1 MRDIAFRQQILTT
14 LLLLAITFGLWMAA
28 EPLLATPAKW
38 LAHALLTFWLPQVI
52 ETTIF
57 EPGALLVVTKFTEM
71 NGIIRLAIPGE
82 EGLAFRLNTRLVS
95 YGLPFYAALLWG
107 SRIAKPFNTFAWGLF
122 VLWAAMALGLAAM
135 TAKDLDAGY
144 RRAFPRHGLGSP
156 IGRHCSELS
165 VQCFAHANL
174 GARAALGAAT
184 ERLSPLDATR
194 ESAGKPSKQRVDLKT
209 ARMGPSVLP
218 GNRLTV

>member
-38 LAHALLTFWLPQVI
+38 LAHALLAFWLPDVI

-57 EPGALLVVTKFTEM
+57 EPGALLVVTKFTEVD
-71 NGIIRLAIPGE
+71 GIIRLAISDE

-122 VLWAAMALGLAAM
+122 VLWAAMALGLTAM
-135 TAKDLDAGY
+135 TAKDLMLVIGQPFLATAWVPPSAVIAVSY
-144 RRAFPRHGLGSP
+144 QFSVLLMPTVAPVLVWVLQLRGSP
-156 IGRHCSELS
+156 LWKQLENQVAKSQG
-165 VQCFAHANL
+165 
-174 GARAALGAAT
+174 
-184 ERLSPLDATR
+184 
-194 ESAGKPSKQRVDLKT
+194 SA
-209 ARMGPSVLP
+209 
-218 GNRLTV
+218 

>member
-14 LLLLAITFGLWMAA
+14 LLLLGITFGLWMAA

-38 LAHALLTFWLPQVI
+38 LAHFLLTFWLPNVI

-57 EPGALLVVTKFTEM
+57 EPGALLVVTNFTEVD
-71 NGIIRLAIPGE
+71 GIIRMAMSDE

-107 SRIAKPFNTFAWGLF
+107 SRIDKPFNTFAWGLF

-135 TAKDLDAGY
+135 TAKDLM
-144 RRAFPRHGLGSP
+144 LV
-156 IGRHCSELS
+156 IGQPFLATPWVPPPPVIAVSYQFS
-165 VQCFAHANL
+165 VLLMPTLAPVLLWVFQL
-174 GARAALGAAT
+174 RD
-184 ERLSPLDATR
+184 SPLWKHLESQLEGSAR
-194 ESAGKPSKQRVDLKT
+194 E
-209 ARMGPSVLP
+209 
-218 GNRLTV
+218 

>member
-38 LAHALLTFWLPQVI
+38 LAHALLAFWLPDVI

-57 EPGALLVVTKFTEM
+57 EPGALLVVTKFTEVD
-71 NGIIRLAIPGE
+71 GIIRLAISDE

-107 SRIAKPFNTFAWGLF
+107 SRIAKPFNTFAWACLFFGLP
-122 VLWAAMALGLAAM
+122 WHLG
-135 TAKDLDAGY
+135 
-144 RRAFPRHGLGSP
+144 
-156 IGRHCSELS
+156 
-165 VQCFAHANL
+165 
-174 GARAALGAAT
+174 
-184 ERLSPLDATR
+184 
-194 ESAGKPSKQRVDLKT
+194 
-209 ARMGPSVLP
+209 
-218 GNRLTV
+218 